1 MSAQILVVEQN
12 EKIGGLVCAQLCEKG
27 HEVRDCRNGPEAVLE
42 LRKNGADVIL
52 LDNAIPMG
60 AVKTARILRLHE
72 KYNHIPIGLPPEKKR
87 ARVVIKEGQAKGIVH
102 FLLKPFSLTALQK
115 KLTEVLESGATVE
128 KPNEPGYSRR
138 DQEPVEPAGHAGGAQ
153 QAADALEQG

>member
-1 MSAQILVVEQN
+1 MSAQILVVEKN
-12 EKIGGLVCAQLCEKG
+12 EKIGGQ
-27 HEVRDCRNGPEAVLE
+27 
-42 LRKNGADVIL
+42 
-52 LDNAIPMG
+52 
-60 AVKTARILRLHE
+60 
-72 KYNHIPIGLPPEKKR
+72 
-87 ARVVIKEGQAKGIVH
+87 
-102 FLLKPFSLTALQK
+102 PFTLTALQK

>member
-1 MSAQILVVEQN
+1 MSAQILDVEKN
-12 EKIGGLVCAQLCEKG
+12 EKIGGLICAQLREKG

-72 KYNHIPIGLPPEKKR
+72 KYNHIGLPPEKKR

-102 FLLKPFSLTALQK
+102 FLLKPFTLTALQK

>member
-1 MSAQILVVEQN
+1 MAIEKN
-12 EKIGGLVCAQLCEKG
+12 EKIGGLICSLLKEKG
-27 HEVRDCRNGPEAVLE
+27 QQASDCRNGPEALLK
-42 LRKNGADVIL
+42 LRQQGADVIL
-52 LDNAIPMG
+52 LDNAKPMG

-72 KYNHIPIGLPPEKKR
+72 KYNHIPIGLPPEKER

-102 FLLKPFSLTALQK
+102 FLLKPFTFTALQK

>member
-1 MSAQILVVEQN
+1 MSAQILDVEKN
-12 EKIGGLVCAQLCEKG
+12 EKIGGLICAQLREKG

-52 LDNAIPMG
+52 LDNAKPMG

-72 KYNHIPIGLPPEKKR
+72 KYNHIPIGLPPEKER

-102 FLLKPFSLTALQK
+102 FLLKPFTLTALQK

-128 KPNEPGYSRR
+128 PNEPGNSRR